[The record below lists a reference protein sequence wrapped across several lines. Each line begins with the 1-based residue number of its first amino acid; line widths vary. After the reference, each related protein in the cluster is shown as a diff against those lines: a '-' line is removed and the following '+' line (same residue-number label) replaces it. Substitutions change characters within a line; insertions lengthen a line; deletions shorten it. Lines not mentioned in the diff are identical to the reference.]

1 MSYVDNA
8 VPFGS
13 RIETIKRGDVTTGGT
28 PVGTYILES
37 ISLTHPSK
45 IIERPNH
52 IGEPN
57 GWVAVQGFSHGTC
70 VIQIPTDASEY
81 PKIGDW
87 FQDEFNITTLF
98 GEQGVVGSLQE
109 RSPTDTVTWVIVD
122 ITQPFAIADYF
133 KANATIRL
141 QNFFVA

>member
-1 MSYVDNA
+1 MSYIDNA

-13 RIETIKRGDVTTGGT
+13 RVEDILRGTGSGT

-37 ISLTHPSK
+37 ISLTRPAK
-45 IIERPNH
+45 IIERPNQ

-57 GWVAVQGFSHGTC
+57 GWVAVAGFQHGTC
-70 VIQIPTDASEY
+70 VIQIPLETSEY

-87 FQDEFNITTLF
+87 FDDTFDGSDASPSDERW
-98 GEQGVVGSLQE
+98 VV
-109 RSPTDTVTWVIVD
+109 VD
-122 ITQPFAIADYF
+122 ITQPYAMADYF

-141 QNFFVA
+141 SVNPPA